1 MKPHGV
7 GPFPD
12 YVDPVTINPPPAKEP
27 LPVVPEKVN
36 PVTSEAV

>member
-27 LPVVPEKVN
+27 VLNDGKRP
-36 PVTSEAV
+36 TLT